1 MLFMH
6 VIIQGAFT
14 LHINAGLQDMTAVD
28 VIDMSGYSIRQAP
41 ELKMKR

>member
-28 VIDMSGYSIRQAP
+28 VIDMSGYSIKQAP